1 METERR
7 PILRWR
13 AEGDVEL
20 LRVLRL
26 LFARAAADW
35 PDCLAA
41 AGGGAGE
48 SIALR
53 ALIGRRRLARSRFF
67 SSLGERARA
76 GAKSFV
82 VDRDLGDGVFLA
94 RGGFARAHRR
104 ARGRGGSEAMKKR
117 QDNPSARRIIKKY
130 SNRRLYDTR
139 QSAYV
144 TLENLHEL
152 ILQGEDFQVVNAGDG
167 ADITAQS
174 LAQVLVSEE
183 IWGEPL
189 FSERSLRNLI
199 MFCGGPMRGP
209 FLAFMEQCMAVFRK
223 HAAAVFVAIGRRR
236 ANARAGDGASGGYAR
251 AHRPPSDGKL
261 RLANVG
267 RVFENAKRDRIRRAP
282 RLGFRQLRR
291 LFFAAAQ
298 ITANL

>member
-1 METERR
+1 
-7 PILRWR
+7 
-13 AEGDVEL
+13 
-20 LRVLRL
+20 
-26 LFARAAADW
+26 
-35 PDCLAA
+35 
-41 AGGGAGE
+41 
-48 SIALR
+48 
-53 ALIGRRRLARSRFF
+53 
-67 SSLGERARA
+67 
-76 GAKSFV
+76 
-82 VDRDLGDGVFLA
+82 
-94 RGGFARAHRR
+94 
-104 ARGRGGSEAMKKR
+104 MKKR

-209 FLAFMEQCMAVFRK
+209 FLAFMEQCMPFFENTQRQFSSQLGGDAQTRARAMEHLAVMQ
-223 HAAAVFVAIGRRR
+223 GRIVRQVMENFASQTLGAYLKMQKEIESGARR
-236 ANARAGDGASGGYAR
+236 AWDFANYADFFS
-251 AHRPPSDGKL
+251 PPRK
-261 RLANVG
+261 
-267 RVFENAKRDRIRRAP
+267 
-282 RLGFRQLRR
+282 
-291 LFFAAAQ
+291 
-298 ITANL
+298 